1 MTIDHLIEAAGID
14 EPPAPY
20 LMAHCDGGYTTNL
33 PVEDLIGGNGM
44 VATHYDGEPLAP
56 EHGGPARLLVPTSTS
71 GNRQKWCRQ
80 AAFHGA
86 GRAPGGILGSRSA
99 TTSTATPGASSG
111 MTATEVAPPALAGA
125 GARRLVWRPIQAG
138 RRRTYQAGLEVMR
151 AIDDQEFRDEV
162 MARAAASRRP
172 PDGSSSLEERAL
184 LLRGLMSELC
194 LTAVPFGPQVKL
206 EETVQ
211 HWLAG
216 SRIEDDEERGAVA
229 VGEALALALD
239 VALFTASASGT
250 TAIDR
255 LARQHRPAGADERAA
270 LAALQRATFHI
281 LRVET
286 SDPQVGHDLLD
297 LATGS
302 RFRLL
307 DPSFPTGCDGLAVA
321 ARVATVEGDAVVT
334 VGPVTPLD
342 EAALDVARARMRP
355 HGRGLTNPNRCAEA
369 VDRQS
374 SVRRSRDRRPQPPA
388 GGPVPRLPFSLEDGP
403 LHALAFA
410 WSEAPA
416 HSEPPAADLRSIRS
430 WSPSRI

>member
-1 MTIDHLIEAAGID
+1 
-14 EPPAPY
+14 
-20 LMAHCDGGYTTNL
+20 
-33 PVEDLIGGNGM
+33 
-44 VATHYDGEPLAP
+44 
-56 EHGGPARLLVPTSTS
+56 
-71 GNRQKWCRQ
+71 
-80 AAFHGA
+80 
-86 GRAPGGILGSRSA
+86 
-99 TTSTATPGASSG
+99 
-111 MTATEVAPPALAGA
+111 
-125 GARRLVWRPIQAG
+125 
-138 RRRTYQAGLEVMR
+138 MR
-151 AIDDQEFRDEV
+151 AIDDQESREEA

-194 LTAVPFGPQVKL
+194 LTAVPFVSQVKL

-216 SRIEDDEERGAVA
+216 SRVKDDEERGAVA

-297 LATGS
+297 LATGG

-307 DPSFPTGCDGLAVA
+307 DPSFPTGCEGLAVA
-321 ARVATVEGDAVVT
+321 ARIATVEGDAVVT

-342 EAALDVARARMRP
+342 EAALEVARARMRP
-355 HGRGLTNPNRCAEA
+355 NGRGLTNPNRCAEA
-369 VDRQS
+369 IYRHV
-374 SVRRSRDRRPQPPA
+374 VRFGGTRDRRPQPARRRRSSEISCSRPRTARSTLWRSPGRKRRPA
-388 GGPVPRLPFSLEDGP
+388 SSRPPPTCVPSG
-403 LHALAFA
+403 
-410 WSEAPA
+410 S
-416 HSEPPAADLRSIRS
+416 S
-430 WSPSRI
+430 SPSRI